1 MRPSHVTFVF
11 TKIAKI
17 MPKKTAKQAP
27 TKLENIQAGP
37 ITIDKSG
44 GINIKINA
52 KPGAKNNNITGNC

>member
-1 MRPSHVTFVF
+1 
-11 TKIAKI
+11 